1 MSDTDLSKSK
11 IININDFI
19 FNQNLEF
26 YPNLQGLSCV
36 DNKLTYQ
43 NSDGTILNE
52 TLTFDLRTLPG
63 EAWMVAPKEFIDIIR
78 LNKECK
84 NLYSFIDIMQKYAF
98 TPLNTPTTI
107 GSEA

>member
-19 FNQNLEF
+19 FRQNLEF
-26 YPNLQGLSCV
+26 YPNLQGLSCE
-36 DNKLTYQ
+36 DNILTLK
-43 NSDGTILNE
+43 NNNIITDSV

-63 EAWMVAPKEFIDIIR
+63 EAWNVTPEEFIKIIK

-84 NLYSFIDIMQKYAF
+84 GLYKFIELMQKYAF
-98 TPLNTPTTI
+98 DPFIKPEYKE
-107 GSEA
+107 SET